1 MKIGIQTWGSQG
13 DIFPFIALANG
24 LARAGHE
31 VTLAYTSIENKD
43 YAGHA
48 QHFRMIRIFD
58 AFEDADQLIPN
69 AIRQTSMMKQLK
81 YLVENAFNPAQTAMF
96 EASCQLCA
104 ENEVVI
110 GHLMCHTLSVAAE
123 KSGCPRVSVALT
135 SNAVYSR
142 YTSVFG
148 KNLGVWLN
156 QLSWLLSDW
165 VGQRLLFKKAAELRR
180 SLGMPV
186 VKSVA
191 KEVILSRDLTLIAT
205 SPSLTPRFSD
215 WDDSICITG
224 FWSGRYGGDTWQMP
238 DILARFLAAG
248 PAPIYLTFGSM
259 GDLTAKSTLE
269 LHLAAARQLGR
280 RCIIQSSLS
289 SESQH
294 LASEHIFITGNL
306 PHHLIFPKCALLVHH
321 GGAGTTQASLLAG
334 IPSVVVEY
342 GFDQKYWGATLHN
355 QGVTHKVLSRRDV
368 TPEALAAEIEIVLST
383 PNYRRKAEALSPTL
397 TEEDGVATAVNAI
410 ERRFASRA

>member
-43 YAGHA
+43 YSAHA
-48 QHFRMIRIFD
+48 QHFRIVRVFD
-58 AFEDADQLIPN
+58 AFDDADSLIPN

-81 YLVENAFNPAQTAMF
+81 YLIEHAFNPAQAAMY
-96 EASCQLCA
+96 EASSRLCA
-104 ENEVVI
+104 ENDVVI

-148 KNLGVWLN
+148 KNLGIWLN
-156 QLSWLLSDW
+156 QLSWQLSDW
-165 VGQRLLFKKAAELRR
+165 VGQRLLFKKAAELRY
-180 SLGMPV
+180 SLGMPE

-191 KEVILSRDLTLIAT
+191 KEVIRSRDLTLIAT
-205 SPSLTPRFSD
+205 SPSLTQKFSD

-224 FWSGRYGGDTWQMP
+224 FWSGRYGGDNWAMP
-238 DILARFLAAG
+238 DALARFLAAG
-248 PAPIYLTFGSM
+248 PAPIYFTFGSM
-259 GDLTAKSTLE
+259 GDLTAKATLE
-269 LHLAAARQLGR
+269 LHLAAAQKLGR
-280 RCIIQSSLS
+280 RCIIQTSFSP
-289 SESQH
+289 ENPP
-294 LASEHIFITGNL
+294 LASESIYITGNL

-334 IPSVVVEY
+334 IPSVVVEH
-342 GFDQKYWGATLHN
+342 GFDQKYWGATLRKH
-355 QGVTHKVLSRRDV
+355 GVTHRVLSRRDV
-368 TPEALAAEIEIVLST
+368 TPESLATEIKIVLAS
-383 PNYRRKAEALSPTL
+383 NDYRQKAEALRPAL
-397 TEEDGVATAVNAI
+397 AEEDGVATAINAI